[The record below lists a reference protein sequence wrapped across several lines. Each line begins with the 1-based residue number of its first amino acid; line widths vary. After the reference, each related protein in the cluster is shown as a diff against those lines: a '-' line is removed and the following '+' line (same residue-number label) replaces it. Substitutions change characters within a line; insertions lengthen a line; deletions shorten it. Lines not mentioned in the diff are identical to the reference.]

1 MDKKWDRLEGVLS
14 LSINIPKKYKVDF
27 EKVNDFDDLKN
38 IVEVLFEGLN
48 ITIDETS
55 KHIEDIKKYLV
66 EVK

>member
-1 MDKKWDRLEGVLS
+1 MDKKWDRLEGVIG

-27 EKVNDFDDLKN
+27 
-38 IVEVLFEGLN
+38 
-48 ITIDETS
+48 ETS

>member
-1 MDKKWDRLEGVLS
+1 MDKKWDRLEGVIG

-38 IVEVLFEGLN
+38 IVEVFFEGLN
-48 ITIDETS
+48 LTIDETS

>member
-1 MDKKWDRLEGVLS
+1 MDKKWDRLEGVIG

-38 IVEVLFEGLN
+38 IVEVFFEGLN
-48 ITIDETS
+48 ITVDETS

>member
-1 MDKKWDRLEGVLS
+1 MDKKWDRLEGVIS

-38 IVEVLFEGLN
+38 IVEVFFEGLN

>member
-1 MDKKWDRLEGVLS
+1 MDKKWDRLEGVIS
-14 LSINIPKKYKVDF
+14 LSINLPKKYKVDF

-55 KHIEDIKKYLV
+55 KHIEDIKKYVV

>member
-1 MDKKWDRLEGVLS
+1 MDKKWDRLEGVIG

-38 IVEVLFEGLN
+38 IVEVFFEGLN

>member
-1 MDKKWDRLEGVLS
+1 MDKKWDRLEGVIG

-38 IVEVLFEGLN
+38 IVEVFFEGLN

-55 KHIEDIKKYLV
+55 KYIEDIKKYLV